1 MDKTTLLNKQN
12 CLVEYM
18 IEKGYNKDYC
28 ALFQAEFNRVIREVE
43 HNSDITFEEIYQRYV
58 ERGFTKF
65 SLKQKRNVLGII
77 KRFIED
83 DKLPDGVRSGFL
95 KRDKVDGLSP
105 EFKRLIELSRVSQSK
120 TGKRSYTIH
129 TETLNAIIFF
139 KKLQDRGTHNLLSI
153 TEQQVLDV
161 FKDYR
166 MTYVKNVRA
175 VVKSVIEGELAT
187 PCKRLLSFF
196 PSRHEQRK
204 NIQYLTDEELAKV
217 KLAIIGNIGNLTLR
231 NRAIAALAC
240 YTGLRGCD
248 IAALKLTDIDW
259 DSDLLNITQRKT
271 GVPIKL
277 SLSALVGNAIYDY
290 ITQER
295 PNIKSPYLFLTENK
309 QVRPLDSRSMWYV
322 SERIM
327 RESGIRL
334 DKGDRKG
341 LHIFRHRLASSL
353 LENNIPQPVIS
364 SILGHSNPRSTS
376 VYLSTDFRHLKE
388 CALSIERF
396 PIGEEV
402 FHV

>member
-1 MDKTTLLNKQN
+1 MDKTTLLIKQSV
-12 CLVEYM
+12 LVEYM
-18 IEKGYNKDYC
+18 VEKGYNKDYC
-28 ALFQAEFNRVIREVE
+28 ALFQSEFNRVIREVE
-43 HNSDITFEEIYQRYV
+43 HNSDITFEEIYQKYV
-58 ERGFTKF
+58 EKGLKKF
-65 SLKQKRNVLGII
+65 PLKQKRNILGII
-77 KRFIED
+77 KRYIED

-95 KRDKVDGLSP
+95 KKDNMDGISP
-105 EFKRLIELSRVSQSK
+105 EFKRLIEFSKVSQSK
-120 TGKRSYTIH
+120 TGKKNYTIH

-175 VVKSVIEGELAT
+175 VIKSATNGEFAI

-204 NIQYLTDEELAKV
+204 NIQYLTDEEFAKV
-217 KLAIIGNIGNLTLR
+217 KIAIIGDIGNLTLR

-259 DSDLLNITQRKT
+259 DRDLISMTQRKT

-277 SLSALVGNAIYDY
+277 PLSALVGNAIYDY
-290 ITQER
+290 IAHER

-322 SERIM
+322 SQRIM
-327 RESGIRL
+327 IESGIRL
-334 DKGDRKG
+334 NKGDRRG
-341 LHIFRHRLASSL
+341 LHLFRHHLASSM
-353 LENNIPQPVIS
+353 LENNVPQPVIS

-388 CALSIERF
+388 CALSIERI
-396 PIGEEV
+396 PVREEV
-402 FHV
+402 FNV